1 VSLRDVP
8 DEVLAARVAA
18 GDREAFA
25 ELYDRYGRRVYLLAA
40 HVLGPARAE
49 DVVQSAFL
57 SLWRSAGRYDSSRS
71 AFSPWF
77 MAVARHRVLDELRHR
92 SVEQRVLAVEPVD
105 QLFAEAPDT
114 SPDVAD
120 VVARRERD
128 DRLVR
133 ALANL
138 PAEQRRA
145 IVLAY
150 FGGLTHVE
158 IAAALGE
165 PLGTVKK
172 RLQLGLRKLHGA
184 LSGERPLRAEV
195 RTPERKEA

>member
-1 VSLRDVP
+1 
-8 DEVLAARVAA
+8 
-18 GDREAFA
+18 
-25 ELYDRYGRRVYLLAA
+25 
-40 HVLGPARAE
+40 
-49 DVVQSAFL
+49 
-57 SLWRSAGRYDSSRS
+57 
-71 AFSPWF
+71 

-105 QLFAEAPDT
+105 QLFAEAPDA
-114 SPDVAD
+114 SPDIAE

-128 DRLVR
+128 DLLLR
-133 ALANL
+133 ALSTL
-138 PAEQRRA
+138 PPEQRRA

-150 FGGLTHVE
+150 FGDLTHVE

-172 RLQLGLRKLHGA
+172 RLRLGLRKLRRA
-184 LSGERPLRAEV
+184 LGGERPLRPEA